1 MARCSLLL
9 FLVVGRFAVRVAYNK
24 DRPDAEKIKEPQL
37 TGDPKV
43 DRAHRAAANRVE
55 WSPVFFVLMGT
66 SAVYFNPLAAGIAGA
81 VYIKSTHDYFHAYVE
96 DAEKREDPMHTGVMA
111 LAALLVMSTL
121 GLAHTG
127 LKDGMDI
134 DLLEKSGLRKLGA
147 AVGKMIT
154 NN

>member
-55 WSPVFFVLMGT
+55 
-66 SAVYFNPLAAGIAGA
+66 
-81 VYIKSTHDYFHAYVE
+81 
-96 DAEKREDPMHTGVMA
+96 
-111 LAALLVMSTL
+111 
-121 GLAHTG
+121 
-127 LKDGMDI
+127 
-134 DLLEKSGLRKLGA
+134 
-147 AVGKMIT
+147 
-154 NN
+154 

>member
-1 MARCSLLL
+1 M
-9 FLVVGRFAVRVAYNK
+9 AYNK
-24 DRPDAEKIKEPQL
+24 GRPEAEKIKEPQL
-37 TGDPKV
+37 TGDAKV

-81 VYIKSTHDYFHAYVE
+81 VYIKSSHDYFHAYIE
-96 DAEKREDPMHTGVMA
+96 EADKREDPMHTGVFA
-111 LAALLVMSTL
+111 LGALLVMSTL

-134 DLLEKSGLRKLGA
+134 DLLQKSGLRKLGA
-147 AVGKMIT
+147 SIAKMIT